1 MNTEGTKEAAEA
13 VLRELPSVIG
23 AFVREDING
32 HPREVHLLVRAGPNP
47 RHLAYDVRDLLE
59 ERLGVPIDQRVISI
73 AQLAEG
79 RRPGPELASAAGMGA
94 GEPAA
99 ATHVGATGSPATT
112 GAPATSSSPA
122 IPDTPGTPEDA
133 GAPAATVQQRPADA
147 ASYRPAPAEPAA
159 AAALAAGPV
168 PAQRPSPPSA
178 PAAASAGIEP
188 RVRFASISIEAM
200 DNRVRASVCLDFD
213 GEERTG
219 ESLGL
224 DTEPA
229 RLRAAAAATLMAVD
243 STCVGRSRFEVEHV
257 TVETA
262 FGRDY
267 VLVSVLASSPYLGR
281 RPIPLAG
288 AHPVEMDAESAAALA
303 ALKAVNRTLSLVL
316 RLPESRGPRQRQAS
330 RRS

>member
-1 MNTEGTKEAAEA
+1 
-13 VLRELPSVIG
+13 
-23 AFVREDING
+23 
-32 HPREVHLLVRAGPNP
+32 
-47 RHLAYDVRDLLE
+47 
-59 ERLGVPIDQRVISI
+59 
-73 AQLAEG
+73 
-79 RRPGPELASAAGMGA
+79 
-94 GEPAA
+94 
-99 ATHVGATGSPATT
+99 
-112 GAPATSSSPA
+112 
-122 IPDTPGTPEDA
+122 
-133 GAPAATVQQRPADA
+133 
-147 ASYRPAPAEPAA
+147 
-159 AAALAAGPV
+159 
-168 PAQRPSPPSA
+168 
-178 PAAASAGIEP
+178 
-188 RVRFASISIEAM
+188 M
-200 DNRVRASVCLDFD
+200 DNRVRARVCLDFD

-262 FGRDY
+262 FGRNY

-316 RLPESRGPRQRQAS
+316 RLPESRGPRQRQPS